1 MKQKLI
7 YSLFVI
13 LFVFLVYHFGTQ
25 IFDSL
30 SAEKRLEEELD
41 RVADL
46 QRKNEEYKQK
56 LSQVNTIEFIEQQA
70 RNKMNLSRP
79 NETVIIIPNQQLQA
93 VISMDTRP
101 DDPQVPNWQ
110 GWLRLFF

>member
-7 YSLFVI
+7 YSLLVL

-30 SAEKRLEEELD
+30 SAEKRLEQELD

-46 QRKNEEYKQK
+46 QRKNEQFKQK
-56 LSQVNTIEFIEQQA
+56 LTQVNTVEFVEQQA

-79 NETVIIIPNQQLQA
+79 DETVIIIPQQQLQTI
-93 VISMDTRP
+93 ISMNTESEDTRM
-101 DDPQVPNWQ
+101 PNWQ
-110 GWLRLFF
+110 GWLKLFF